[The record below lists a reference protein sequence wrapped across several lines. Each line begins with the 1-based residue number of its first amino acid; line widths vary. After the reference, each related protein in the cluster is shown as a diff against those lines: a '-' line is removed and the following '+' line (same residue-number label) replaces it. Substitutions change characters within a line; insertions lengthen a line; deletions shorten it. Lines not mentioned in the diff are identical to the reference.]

1 MGWIETPL
9 FQNWNRKEQEML
21 IITQVRRYCL
31 IILIIFVTQWHHFRL
46 RDIVSSSIS
55 KLYFFLALSK
65 ISDMSSSSSSLSRS
79 IPFVVLLLDSEA
91 LGVNPVEVSLAKK
104 EKKYNKLT
112 SWITLYPV
120 SKYVIRWY
128 WYKKIEITHYMYYG
142 YIREV
147 NTSDHLSCNLHQ
159 LLYYARLWTS
169 QIQAHTFAKTII
181 LFKINYT

>member
-1 MGWIETPL
+1 MNNKEILNSTMGWIETPL

-21 IITQVRRYCL
+21 IITQVRRFCS

-65 ISDMSSSSSSLSRS
+65 ISDMSSSSSSLSKS

-104 EKKYNKLT
+104 EKKIDELNNVV
-112 SWITLYPV
+112 P
-120 SKYVIRWY
+120 
-128 WYKKIEITHYMYYG
+128 G
-142 YIREV
+142 
-147 NTSDHLSCNLHQ
+147 
-159 LLYYARLWTS
+159 
-169 QIQAHTFAKTII
+169 
-181 LFKINYT
+181 FKVCD